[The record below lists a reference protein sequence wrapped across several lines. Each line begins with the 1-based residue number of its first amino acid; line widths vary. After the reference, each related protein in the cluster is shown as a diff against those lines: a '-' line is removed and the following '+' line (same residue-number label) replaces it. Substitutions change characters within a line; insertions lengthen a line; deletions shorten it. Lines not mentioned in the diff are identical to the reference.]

1 MAAISVIV
9 PVYKVEPY
17 LHRCVDSILAQTYS
31 DYELILV
38 DDGSPDNCGTICD
51 EYAAKD
57 SRVHVIH
64 QKNSGVSAAR
74 NVGLARAFANG
85 CQWVAFVDSDDW
97 IHSRFLEVLH
107 RAAVENAVLFS
118 YCGFCY
124 VQEGE
129 AVSENT
135 LPDALHVNV
144 HSPEDVFYSRNDG
157 IVMSYVCRCLFHI
170 RLLLGI
176 RFPEGRLWEDAY
188 IFPEIIF
195 RTERVAEVDAKLY
208 YYLQRKGS
216 AVHSN
221 WSIAKLDELYSFE
234 HCLRVCEQLA
244 SKSLCALIAGDY
256 IRRIHDQ
263 YYSVIFSACTKKEK
277 EQILHDLRNSLNEE
291 MKRYGGKLSLP
302 KRTSTEIFYMLH
314 PPMYDLYLNVDKIRA
329 IMHDRIQ
336 MLMDR

>member
-1 MAAISVIV
+1 MATISIIV
-9 PVYKVEPY
+9 PVYNVERY
-17 LHRCVDSILAQTYS
+17 LHRCVDSILNQTFT
-31 DYELILV
+31 DFELILV
-38 DDGSPDNCGTICD
+38 DDGSPDNCGGICD
-51 EYAAKD
+51 DYAAKD

-74 NVGLARAFANG
+74 NAGLARAFANG

-107 RAAVENAVLFS
+107 RAAVENAVMLSF
-118 YCGFCY
+118 CGFCY

-135 LPDALHVNV
+135 LPDPLRVNI
-144 HSPEDVFYSRNDG
+144 HSPEDVIYSRNAG

-170 RLLLGI
+170 RLLPGI
-176 RFPEGRLWEDAY
+176 RFPVGRLWEDAY

-195 RTERVAEVDAKLY
+195 RTERVAEVNAKLY

-216 AVHSN
+216 AVNSN
-221 WSIAKLDELYSFE
+221 WSVAKLDELYSFE

-244 SKSLCALIAGDY
+244 SESLCALVAGDY

-277 EQILHDLRNSLNEE
+277 EQILHDLRNSLKEE
-291 MKRYGGKLSLP
+291 MKRYRGKLSLS

>member
-17 LHRCVDSILAQTYS
+17 LHRCVDSILNQTFT
-31 DYELILV
+31 DFELILV
-38 DDGSPDNCGTICD
+38 DDGSPDNCGAICD

-57 SRVHVIH
+57 SRIHVIH
-64 QKNSGVSAAR
+64 QKNGGVSAAR
-74 NVGLARAFANG
+74 NAGLERAFANG

-107 RAAVENAVLFS
+107 RTAVENAVMLSF
-118 YCGFCY
+118 CEFCY

-129 AVSENT
+129 DVSENT
-135 LPDALHVNV
+135 LPDALRVNI
-144 HSPEDVFYSRNDG
+144 HSPEDVFYSHNDE
-157 IVMSYVCRCLFHI
+157 IVMSYVCRCLFHS
-170 RLLLGI
+170 RLLPGI

-188 IFPEIIF
+188 VFPEIIF
-195 RTERVAEVDAKLY
+195 RTERVAEVNAKLY

-216 AVHSN
+216 TVNSN

-291 MKRYGGKLSLP
+291 MKRYRGKLSLS

>member
-1 MAAISVIV
+1 MAAISIIV
-9 PVYKVEPY
+9 PVYNVERY

-38 DDGSPDNCGTICD
+38 DDGSPDNCGAICD

-64 QKNSGVSAAR
+64 QKNGGVSAAR
-74 NVGLARAFANG
+74 NAGLERAFANG

-107 RAAVENAVLFS
+107 RTAVENAVMLSF
-118 YCGFCY
+118 CGFCY

-129 AVSENT
+129 DVSENT

-144 HSPEDVFYSRNDG
+144 HSPEDVFYSRNDE

-188 IFPEIIF
+188 VFPEIIF
-195 RTERVAEVDAKLY
+195 RTERVAEVNAKLY
-208 YYLQRKGS
+208 YYLQRKRS
-216 AVHSN
+216 TVNSN

-244 SKSLCALIAGDY
+244 SESLCALIAGDY

-263 YYSVIFSACTKKEK
+263 YYSVIFSTCTKTEK
-277 EQILHDLRNSLNEE
+277 KKILHDLRNSLNEE
-291 MKRYGGKLSLP
+291 MKRYRGKLSLP

>member
-1 MAAISVIV
+1 MPQISIIV

-17 LHRCVDSILAQTYS
+17 LRRCVDSILNQTFT
-31 DYELILV
+31 DFELILV
-38 DDGSPDNCGTICD
+38 DDGSPDNCGVICD

-74 NVGLARAFANG
+74 NAGLARAFANG

-97 IHSRFLEVLH
+97 VHTRYLEVLYCT
-107 RAAVENAVLFS
+107 AVENAVLFS

-135 LPDALHVNV
+135 LPDALRVNI
-144 HSPEDVFYSRNDG
+144 HSPEDVIYSRNAG

-170 RLLLGI
+170 RLLPGI
-176 RFPEGRLWEDAY
+176 RFPEGRLWDDAY
-188 IFPEIIF
+188 VFPEIIF
-195 RTERVAEVDAKLY
+195 RTERVAEVNAKLY

-216 AVHSN
+216 TVNSN

-244 SKSLCALIAGDY
+244 SESLCALIAGDY

-277 EQILHDLRNSLNEE
+277 EQILHDLRSSLKEE
-291 MKRYGGKLSLP
+291 MKRYRGKLSLS

-329 IMHDRIQ
+329 ITHDRIQ

>member
-1 MAAISVIV
+1 MPQISIIV

-17 LHRCVDSILAQTYS
+17 LRRCVDSILAQTYS
-31 DYELILV
+31 DFALILV
-38 DDGSPDNCGTICD
+38 DDGSPDNCGVICD

-74 NVGLARAFANG
+74 NAGLARAFANG
-85 CQWVAFVDSDDW
+85 CQWVTFVDSDDW
-97 IHSRFLEVLH
+97 VHTRYLEVLH
-107 RAAVENAVLFS
+107 CAAVENAVLFS
-118 YCGFCY
+118 CCGFCY

-135 LPDALHVNV
+135 LPDALRVNT
-144 HSPEDVFYSRNDG
+144 HSPEDVIYSRNAG

-170 RLLLGI
+170 RLLPGI
-176 RFPEGRLWEDAY
+176 RFPEGRLWDDAY
-188 IFPEIIF
+188 VFPEIIF
-195 RTERVAEVDAKLY
+195 RTERVAEVNAKLY

-216 AVHSN
+216 TCNSD

-244 SKSLCALIAGDY
+244 SESLCGLIAGDY

-291 MKRYGGKLSLP
+291 MKRYRGKLSLP